1 MSKIKQY
8 DVEVLGSH
16 SHGRDGKNYY
26 YGMGLAAYSKS
37 NAEDFAFDILCGMT
51 FEEIADACLDE
62 WRNFFLT
69 LSVKH
74 PGIIG
79 ADLVNKYFSFK
90 AHTSNRKD

>member
-8 DVEVLGSH
+8 DVEVLGKY

-37 NAEDFAFDILCGMT
+37 GAENFAFDILSEMT
-51 FEEIADACLDE
+51 FEEIANSCLDG
-62 WRNFFLT
+62 WRSFFLT
-69 LSVKH
+69 LSTKH

-79 ADLVNKYFSFK
+79 PDLVDKYFSFK
-90 AHTSNRKD
+90 AYTSDRKD